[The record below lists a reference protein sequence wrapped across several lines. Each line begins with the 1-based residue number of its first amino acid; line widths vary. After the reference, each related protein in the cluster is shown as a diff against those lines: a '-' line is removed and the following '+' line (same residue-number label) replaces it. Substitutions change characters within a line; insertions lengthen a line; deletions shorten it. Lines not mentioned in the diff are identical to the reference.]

1 MKVNT
6 TARSDKQSFTTDF
19 IFCLTQKY
27 NLQTEQQCGTHF
39 KKLANMIDVDCV
51 M

>member
-6 TARSDKQSFTTDF
+6 KARPTNNHLHTDF

-27 NLQTEQQCGTHF
+27 NLQTEQHYGTHF